1 MTTTI
6 EKDTAVGADP
16 YSRPNAQFVED
27 GVLEVRASA
36 MGDCRRAL
44 WYAATGH
51 PVTNPPADSV
61 LTVMEAGTAL
71 EPVVLRAMERAGWEI
86 RPVDRA
92 NPARVSVPIGPTM
105 RVSGHP
111 DATGVMPIFGG
122 EAVIEV
128 KTRNPDAFKRWQ
140 VLGAERSHP
149 NAVAQAAVYTLGTY
163 GEMRDAVIACM
174 DTGSRTWDYE
184 IIPGERLEKAFQDAC
199 ERLGKLAAHHVLIG
213 PDPDALPERD
223 FTAESWQCRGCPFL
237 ASCQPEAAPE
247 TGDIG
252 EVDQEAK
259 EVSSEEARQ
268 AVTDYLSAQDAV
280 RGPEQAKRTALDT
293 LKAWM
298 AGRGSG
304 KAEIDG
310 HTVSLVQSRR
320 YAVDHRKLN
329 AALDPETRAEI
340 VTENLSEYVRVN

>member
-6 EKDTAVGADP
+6 EKQADVTVDP
-16 YSRPNAQFVED
+16 YSRPNAQFTD
-27 GVLEVRASA
+27 GGVLEIRASA

-51 PVTNPPADSV
+51 PVTNPTADSA

-86 RPVDRA
+86 HPADRE
-92 NPARVSVPIGPTM
+92 NPLRVSVPIGPTM
-105 RVSGHP
+105 RVSGHL
-111 DATGVMPIFGG
+111 DATGIMPIFGG

-149 NAVAQAAVYTLGTY
+149 NAVAQAAVYTLGTF

-174 DTGSRTWDYE
+174 DTGSRSWDYE
-184 IIPGERLEKAFQDAC
+184 VIPGERLEKALQDAS

-237 ASCQPEAAPE
+237 ASCQPEAAVATAE
-247 TGDIG
+247 
-252 EVDQEAK
+252 EDQQKATE
-259 EVSSEEARQ
+259 EVSIDDARQ

-280 RGPEQAKRTALDT
+280 RGP
-293 LKAWM
+293 
-298 AGRGSG
+298 
-304 KAEIDG
+304 
-310 HTVSLVQSRR
+310 
-320 YAVDHRKLN
+320 
-329 AALDPETRAEI
+329 
-340 VTENLSEYVRVN
+340 

>member
-1 MTTTI
+1 MTTTAH
-6 EKDTAVGADP
+6 KQVTDTADP
-16 YSRPNAQFVED
+16 YSRPAAQFTED
-27 GVLEVRASA
+27 GVLEIRASA
-36 MGDCRRAL
+36 AGDCRRAL

-51 PVTNPPADSV
+51 PVTNPPTDESR
-61 LTVMEAGTAL
+61 TIMEAGTAL

-86 RPVDRA
+86 HSADRD
-92 NPARVSVPIGPTM
+92 NPARVSVIIGPTL
-105 RVSGHP
+105 RVTGHP

-149 NAVAQAAVYTLGTY
+149 NAVAQAAIYTLGTY

-174 DTGSRTWDYE
+174 DTGARTWDYE
-184 IIPGERLEKAFQDAC
+184 GIPAERLEKALRDASV
-199 ERLGKLAAHHVLIG
+199 RLAQLAAHHTLVG
-213 PDPDALPERD
+213 PDPDALPDRD

-237 ASCQPEAAPE
+237 AECQPEAAE
-247 TGDIG
+247 TTDIEEEER
-252 EVDQEAK
+252 EVE
-259 EVSSEEARQ
+259 EVNDDKARQ
-268 AVTDYLSAQDAV
+268 AVADYLSAQDAV
-280 RGPEQAKRTALDT
+280 RGPERAKRAALTT

-298 AGRGSG
+298 TGRDSG

-329 AALDPETRAEI
+329 ALLDPETRAEI
-340 VTENLSEYVRVN
+340 VTEQTYEYVRVS

>member
-1 MTTTI
+1 MTITI
-6 EKDTAVGADP
+6 ETDTTLAADP

-51 PVTNPPADSV
+51 PVTNPPTDTS
-61 LTVMEAGTAL
+61 LTVMETGTAL
-71 EPVVLRAMERAGWEI
+71 EPVVLRAMERAGWQI
-86 RPVDRA
+86 HSADRD
-92 NPARVSVPIGPTM
+92 NPQRVSVPIGPTI
-105 RVSGHP
+105 RATGHL
-111 DATGVMPIFGG
+111 DATGIMPIFGG

-149 NAVAQAAVYTLGTY
+149 NAVTQAAVYTLGTF

-174 DTGSRTWDYE
+174 DTGSRAWDYE
-184 IIPGERLEKAFQDAC
+184 VIPGERLEKALQDAS

-213 PDPDALPERD
+213 PDPDALPDRD

-237 ASCQPEAAPE
+237 SACQPEAAVE
-247 TGDIG
+247 TAE
-252 EVDQEAK
+252 EVQQENAE
-259 EVSSEEARQ
+259 EVNIDDAQQ

-280 RGPEQAKRTALDT
+280 RGPEQVKPAALDT

-298 AGRGSG
+298 TGRESG

-320 YAVDHRKLN
+320 YAVDHKKLN
-329 AALDPETRAEI
+329 AALDPKTRAEI
-340 VTENLSEYVRVN
+340 VTENVSEYVRVS

>member
-6 EKDTAVGADP
+6 ETQADVTADP

-51 PVTNPPADSV
+51 PATNPPTDTS
-61 LTVMEAGTAL
+61 LTVMETGTAL
-71 EPVVLRAMERAGWEI
+71 EPVMLRAMERAGWEI
-86 RPVDRA
+86 QATDRE
-92 NPARVSVPIGPTM
+92 NPKRVSVPIGPTM

-111 DATGVMPIFGG
+111 DATGIMPIFGG

-149 NAVAQAAVYTLGTY
+149 NAVVQAAVYTLGTF
-163 GEMRDAVIACM
+163 GGMRDAVIACM
-174 DTGSRTWDYE
+174 DTGSRNWDYE
-184 IIPGERLEKAFQDAC
+184 VIPGERLEKALQDAS

-223 FTAESWQCRGCPFL
+223 FNAESWQCRGCPFL
-237 ASCQPEAAPE
+237 ATCQPEAAVATAE
-247 TGDIG
+247 
-252 EVDQEAK
+252 EVQLEDAE
-259 EVSSEEARQ
+259 EVSIDDARQ
-268 AVTDYLSAQDAV
+268 AVSDYLSAQDAV
-280 RGPEQAKRTALDT
+280 RGPDQVKRAALDT

-298 AGRGSG
+298 TGRESG

-320 YAVDHRKLN
+320 YAVDHKRLN
-329 AALDPETRAEI
+329 ASLDPETRAEI
-340 VTENLSEYVRVN
+340 VTENLSEYVRVS

>member
-6 EKDTAVGADP
+6 ETDTTVAADP
-16 YSRPNAQFVED
+16 YSRPNAQFTED
-27 GVLEVRASA
+27 GVLEIRASA

-51 PVTNPPADSV
+51 PVTNPTPDSA

-86 RPVDRA
+86 HPADRQD
-92 NPARVSVPIGPTM
+92 PQRVSVPIGPTM

-111 DATGVMPIFGG
+111 DATGIMPIFGG

-149 NAVAQAAVYTLGTY
+149 NAVIQAAVYTLGTF

-174 DTGSRTWDYE
+174 DTGSRSWDYE
-184 IIPGERLEKAFQDAC
+184 VIPGERLEKALQDAS

-237 ASCQPEAAPE
+237 AACQPEAAVATAE
-247 TGDIG
+247 
-252 EVDQEAK
+252 EVQQEDAE
-259 EVSSEEARQ
+259 EVNIEDVRQ
-268 AVTDYLSAQDAV
+268 AVSDYLSAQDAV
-280 RGPEQAKRTALDT
+280 RGPEQVKRAALDT

-298 AGRGSG
+298 AGRESG
-304 KAEIDG
+304 KVEIDG

-329 AALDPETRAEI
+329 TALDPETRAEI
-340 VTENLSEYVRVN
+340 VTENLSEYVRVS

>member
-6 EKDTAVGADP
+6 ERDAQEVADP
-16 YSRPNAQFVED
+16 YSRPNARFRED
-27 GVLEVRASA
+27 GVLEIRASA

-51 PVTNPPADSV
+51 PVTNPPSESA
-61 LTVMEAGTAL
+61 LTTMETGTAL
-71 EPVVLRAMERAGWEI
+71 EPVVLRAMERAGWDI
-86 RPVDRA
+86 RPSDRE
-92 NPARVSVPIGPTM
+92 NPTRASVAIGPTALI
-105 RVSGHP
+105 SGHP

-163 GEMRDAVIACM
+163 REMRDAVIACM
-174 DTGSRTWDYE
+174 DTGSRVWDYE
-184 IIPGERLEKAFQDAC
+184 VIPAERLETALRDAS
-199 ERLGKLAAHHVLIG
+199 ERLGELAAHHVLIG

-237 ASCQPEAAPE
+237 AACQPEAVTEASDLE
-247 TGDIG
+247 EEDR
-252 EVDQEAK
+252 EVR
-259 EVSSEEARQ
+259 EVSNDDARQ
-268 AVTDYLSAQDAV
+268 AVLDYLSAQDAV
-280 RGPEQAKRTALDT
+280 RGPEQAKHAALDK

-298 AGRGSG
+298 AGRELG

-320 YAVDHRKLN
+320 YAVDYKRLN
-329 AALDPETRAEI
+329 ATLDPETRAEI
-340 VTENLSEYVRVN
+340 VTENVSEYVRVS

>member
-6 EKDTAVGADP
+6 ETDTTVAADP

-51 PVTNPPADSV
+51 PVTNPPTDTS
-61 LTVMEAGTAL
+61 LTVMETGTAL

-86 RPVDRA
+86 HPADRD
-92 NPARVSVPIGPTM
+92 NPQRVSVSISPTM

-111 DATGVMPIFGG
+111 DASGIMPIFGG

-149 NAVAQAAVYTLGTY
+149 NAVVQAAVYTLGTF

-174 DTGSRTWDYE
+174 DTGSRNVGLRGH
-184 IIPGERLEKAFQDAC
+184 PGRAVGES
-199 ERLGKLAAHHVLIG
+199 LA
-213 PDPDALPERD
+213 
-223 FTAESWQCRGCPFL
+223 GC
-237 ASCQPEAAPE
+237 Q
-247 TGDIG
+247 
-252 EVDQEAK
+252 
-259 EVSSEEARQ
+259 
-268 AVTDYLSAQDAV
+268 
-280 RGPEQAKRTALDT
+280 
-293 LKAWM
+293 
-298 AGRGSG
+298 
-304 KAEIDG
+304 
-310 HTVSLVQSRR
+310 
-320 YAVDHRKLN
+320 
-329 AALDPETRAEI
+329 
-340 VTENLSEYVRVN
+340 

>member
-6 EKDTAVGADP
+6 EKDAAVGSDP

-36 MGDCRRAL
+36 VGDCRRSL

-61 LTVMEAGTAL
+61 LTVMEAGVAL

-86 RPVDRA
+86 QAVDRA
-92 NPARVSVPIGPTM
+92 NPARVSLPVGPTM
-105 RVSGHP
+105 RLSGHP

-149 NAVAQAAVYTLGTY
+149 NAVVQAAVYTLGTY

-184 IIPGERLEKAFQDAC
+184 VIPAERLEKALRDAC
-199 ERLGKLAAHHVLIG
+199 WRLGKLAVHHVLIG
-213 PDPDALPERD
+213 PDPDALPDRD

-237 ASCQPEAAPE
+237 ASCQPEAASE
-247 TGDIG
+247 TGDIEEIG
-252 EVDQEAK
+252 RDVK

-298 AGRGSG
+298 ARRDSG

-310 HTVSLVQSRR
+310 HAVSLVQSRR
-320 YAVDHRKLN
+320 YAVDHKKLN

>member
-6 EKDTAVGADP
+6 ETDTTVAADP
-16 YSRPNAQFVED
+16 YSRPNAQFTED
-27 GVLEVRASA
+27 GVLEIRASA

-51 PVTNPPADSV
+51 TVTNPPTDTS

-86 RPVDRA
+86 HAADRE
-92 NPARVSVPIGPTM
+92 NPQRVSAPIGPTM

-111 DATGVMPIFGG
+111 DATGIMPIFGG

-149 NAVAQAAVYTLGTY
+149 NAVVQAAVYSLGTF

-174 DTGSRTWDYE
+174 DTGSRAWDYE
-184 IIPGERLEKAFQDAC
+184 VIPGERLEKALQDAS
-199 ERLGKLAAHHVLIG
+199 ERLGKLATHHVLIG

-223 FTAESWQCRGCPFL
+223 FNAESWQCRGCPFL
-237 ASCQPEAAPE
+237 ASCQPEAAVATAE
-247 TGDIG
+247 
-252 EVDQEAK
+252 EVQLEDAEA
-259 EVSSEEARQ
+259 VSIDDARQ
-268 AVTDYLSAQDAV
+268 AVSDYLSAQDAV
-280 RGPEQAKRTALDT
+280 RGPEQVKRAALNT

-298 AGRGSG
+298 TGRESG
-304 KAEIDG
+304 KADIDG

-320 YAVDHRKLN
+320 YAVDHKRLN
-329 AALDPETRAEI
+329 ASLDPETRAEI
-340 VTENLSEYVRVN
+340 VTENVSEYVRVS

>member
-6 EKDTAVGADP
+6 ETDAAVSTDP
-16 YSRPNAQFVED
+16 YSRPNVQFVES

-36 MGDCRRAL
+36 IGDCRRAL

-51 PVTNPPADSV
+51 PVTNPPNDTA
-61 LTVMEAGTAL
+61 LTAMEAGTAL
-71 EPVVLRAMERAGWEI
+71 EPVLLRAMERAGWEI
-86 RPVDRA
+86 FPTDRA
-92 NPARVSVPIGPTM
+92 NPSRVSVPIGPTM
-105 RVSGHP
+105 RASGHP

-140 VLGAERSHP
+140 ALGAERSHP

-174 DTGSRTWDYE
+174 DTGSRAWDYE
-184 IIPGERLEKAFQDAC
+184 IIPGERLEKALQDAC
-199 ERLGKLAAHHVLIG
+199 ERLGKLAAHHALIG
-213 PDPDALPERD
+213 PDSDALPDRD
-223 FTAESWQCRGCPFL
+223 FAAESWQCRACPFL
-237 ASCQPEAAPE
+237 TACQPAAAAVAAE
-247 TGDIG
+247 IG
-252 EVDQEAK
+252 EEEVR
-259 EVSSEEARQ
+259 EVSIEDARQ

-280 RGPEQAKRTALDT
+280 RGPEQAKRAALDT

-298 AGRGSG
+298 TGRESG

-320 YAVDHRKLN
+320 YAVDHRRLN

-340 VTENLSEYVRVN
+340 VTENISAYVRVS

>member
-6 EKDTAVGADP
+6 EIDAQDIADP
-16 YSRPNAQFVED
+16 YSRPNAQFRED
-27 GVLEVRASA
+27 GVLEIRASA
-36 MGDCRRAL
+36 VGDCRRSL

-51 PVTNPPADSV
+51 PVTNPPADSA

-71 EPVVLRAMERAGWEI
+71 EPVVLRAMERAGWDI
-86 RPVDRA
+86 RPNDRE
-92 NPARVSVPIGPTM
+92 NPTQASVAIGPTALI
-105 RVSGHP
+105 SGHP

-140 VLGAERSHP
+140 VLGTERSHP
-149 NAVAQAAVYTLGTY
+149 DAVSQAAVYTLGTY
-163 GEMRDAVIACM
+163 GQMRDAVIACM
-174 DTGSRTWDYE
+174 DTGSRNWDYE
-184 IIPGERLEKAFQDAC
+184 VIPAERLQKALRDAGK
-199 ERLGKLAAHHVLIG
+199 RLGELAAHHVLIG
-213 PDPDALPERD
+213 LDPEALPNRD

-237 ASCQPEAAPE
+237 AACQPEMAAEASNTQGPDHE
-247 TGDIG
+247 VE
-252 EVDQEAK
+252 EVDDDD
-259 EVSSEEARQ
+259 ARQ
-268 AVTDYLSAQDAV
+268 AVSDYLLAQDAV
-280 RGPEQAKRTALDT
+280 RGPEQAKRAALDT

-298 AGRGSG
+298 TGRESG

-320 YAVDHRKLN
+320 YAVDHKRLN

-340 VTENLSEYVRVN
+340 VTENLSEYVRVS

>member
-6 EKDTAVGADP
+6 ETDTTVAADP
-16 YSRPNAQFVED
+16 YSRPNAQFTED
-27 GVLEVRASA
+27 GVLEIRASA

-51 PVTNPPADSV
+51 PVTNPTAESA
-61 LTVMEAGTAL
+61 LTLMEAGTAL

-86 RPVDRA
+86 HPADRD
-92 NPARVSVPIGPTM
+92 NPQRVSVSISPTM

-111 DATGVMPIFGG
+111 DATGIMPIFGG

-149 NAVAQAAVYTLGTY
+149 NAVVQAAVYTLGTF

-174 DTGSRTWDYE
+174 DTGSRAWDYE
-184 IIPGERLEKAFQDAC
+184 VIPGERLEKALQDAS
-199 ERLGKLAAHHVLIG
+199 ERLGKLATHHVLIG

-223 FTAESWQCRGCPFL
+223 FNAESWQCRGCPFL
-237 ASCQPEAAPE
+237 ASCQPEAAVATAE
-247 TGDIG
+247 
-252 EVDQEAK
+252 EVQLEDAEA
-259 EVSSEEARQ
+259 VSIDDARQ
-268 AVTDYLSAQDAV
+268 AVSDYLSAQDAV
-280 RGPEQAKRTALDT
+280 RGPEQAKRAALDT

-298 AGRGSG
+298 TGRDSG

-310 HTVSLVQSRR
+310 HSVSLVQSRR
-320 YAVDHRKLN
+320 YAVDHKRLN
-329 AALDPETRAEI
+329 AALAPETRAEI
-340 VTENLSEYVRVN
+340 VTENVSEYVRVS